1 VQHEGD
7 TLGWCEGLQDDQQ
20 CQPDRVGKQCFLF
33 RVDRAMDCDRCDG
46 SLLAALFIG
55 SFQRLFTSR
64 LARPQ
69 HVEADARHHGGEPA
83 REIVDI
89 FSASTAQPQP
99 GFLYRVLGLAGRAQ
113 HAVSNAVEMLAIGL
127 EAVTENF
134 LLVHGHTFLC
144 RSVIAMTNE
153 TRPM

>member
-1 VQHEGD
+1 MQHEGD

-20 CQPDRVGKQCFLF
+20 CQPDRVGKQRFLF
-33 RVDRAMDCDRCDG
+33 GVDRALDCDRCDG

-83 REIVDI
+83 REVVDI
-89 FSASTAQPQP
+89 IGTGTAQPKP
-99 GFLYRVLGLAGRAQ
+99 GFLHCILGLGRRTK

-144 RSVIAMTNE
+144 RSVKALTNE